1 MLPVVSPRSQRKEPG
16 VRVLTPRESS
26 ADKWHYILIV
36 VPGHRSFIKNMTI
49 GALQAN
55 TARNMVPTDG
65 KFTADIAG
73 ENHKASEIQEQ
84 RLVNVSRLITLG
96 VKQIHIGASKME
108 CDTADYKQEKY
119 SQAHTDE
126 VSCGSSQ
133 TAHGAGPRQCH
144 PLATLRRTMLV
155 HLQRRSIEDQKP

>member
-16 VRVLTPRESS
+16 VRVMTPKESS
-26 ADKWHYILIV
+26 ADKRHHIL
-36 VPGHRSFIKNMTI
+36 RSFIKNMTI

-96 VKQIHIGASKME
+96 SE
-108 CDTADYKQEKY
+108 ADPHRREQVGVRHCRL
-119 SQAHTDE
+119 QAGKVQSSLHRRGVLRQQPDSSWCRSATVSSTCHTEEDD
-126 VSCGSSQ
+126 
-133 TAHGAGPRQCH
+133 AGP
-144 PLATLRRTMLV
+144 PSAAF
-155 HLQRRSIEDQKP
+155 D

>member
-1 MLPVVSPRSQRKEPG
+1 MILPVVSPRPQRKDPR
-16 VRVLTPRESS
+16 VRVLTPKESS

-96 VKQIHIGASKME
+96 SE
-108 CDTADYKQEKY
+108 ADPHRREQDGVRHCRL
-119 SQAHTDE
+119 QAGKVQSSLHRRGVLRQQPDSSWCRSATVSSTCHTEEDD
-126 VSCGSSQ
+126 
-133 TAHGAGPRQCH
+133 AGP
-144 PLATLRRTMLV
+144 PSAAF
-155 HLQRRSIEDQKP
+155 D

>member
-16 VRVLTPRESS
+16 VRVMTPKESS
-26 ADKWHYILIV
+26 ADKRHYILIV
-36 VPGHRSFIKNMTI
+36 APGHRSFIKNMTI

-65 KFTADIAG
+65 KFTVDIAG

-96 VKQIHIGASKME
+96 SE
-108 CDTADYKQEKY
+108 ADPHRREQDGVRHCRLQGQNRGYREIP
-119 SQAHTDE
+119 S
-126 VSCGSSQ
+126 
-133 TAHGAGPRQCH
+133 
-144 PLATLRRTMLV
+144 PLPCAAFQVRRVLV
-155 HLQRRSIEDQKP
+155 RLV